1 MRLLDTY
8 ATNTGSKI
16 DKPFVYTKYFPL
28 PLEGYITIQ
37 SQTPYDSRN
46 YSYWQ
51 EVINLIQPFLA
62 KANIHII
69 QVGTKDERQLGGVI
83 NLLGQTSINQLAY
96 VIQNSKLH
104 FGADSLCVHLAS
116 SFDIPIVSL
125 YSISNP
131 SVAGPHFGNKEKHIL
146 LKGYERIGNKKP
158 SYSQVE
164 SPKSIDTIKPEEIA
178 EGILKLLNIE
188 FPKMPETV
196 FIGQDFNVKSFEIIP
211 DQGLDISSIPVENPI
226 IRLDYV
232 FNEEALE
239 SILSQRK
246 SIIFT
251 NKPIKKDIIEKY
263 KQNINQLIYI
273 IEENNSVN
281 FVKLLK
287 SNSINYVLLSFL
299 PEEVL
304 NKFKIDY
311 LDYNLIVNRKHKTKE
326 ETKISNID
334 NLYYNSS
341 RTIYSSKG
349 KSVSRYDW
357 LNGTGNKVVDDIEFW
372 KEADNFYIFK
382 LT

>member
-28 PLEGYITIQ
+28 PLEGYITVQ

-51 EVINLIQPFLA
+51 EVINLIQPFLS

-116 SFDIPIVSL
+116 SFDVPIVSL

-131 SVAGPHFGNKEKHIL
+131 NVAGPHFGNKDKHIL

-211 DQGLDISSIPVENPI
+211 EQGLDISSIPVENPI
-226 IRLDYV
+226 IRLDYS
-232 FNEEALE
+232 FNEEVLE

-273 IEENNSVN
+273 IEENNNVN

-311 LDYNLIVNRKHKTKE
+311 MDYNLIVNRKHKTKD

-341 RTIYSSKG
+341 RTLYSCKG

>member
-16 DKPFVYTKYFPL
+16 DKPFIYTKYFPL
-28 PLEGYITIQ
+28 PQQEYITIQ

-51 EVINLIQPFLA
+51 EVINLLQPFLS
-62 KANIHII
+62 KANICIV
-69 QVGTKDERQLGGVI
+69 QVGTKDEKQLGGVV
-83 NLLGQTSINQLAY
+83 NLLGQTNINQLAY
-96 VIQNSKLH
+96 IVQNSKLH
-104 FGADSLCVHLAS
+104 FGADSFCVHLAS
-116 SFDIPIVSL
+116 SFDLPIVSL

-131 SVAGPHFGNKEKHIL
+131 SVAGPHFGSKDKHIL

-164 SPKSIDTIKPEEIA
+164 TPKSIDTIKPEEIA
-178 EGILKLLNIE
+178 EGVLKLLNIE

-211 DQGLDISSIPVENPI
+211 DQPMDLSSIPVENPI
-226 IRLDYV
+226 IRLDYS
-232 FNEEALE
+232 FNEQALE

-273 IEENNSVN
+273 LEEDNSVN

-341 RTIYSSKG
+341 RTLYSSKG

-357 LNGTGNKVVDDIEFW
+357 LNGTGNKVIDDIEFW

>member
-16 DKPFVYTKYFPL
+16 DQPFIYTKYFPL

-51 EVINLIQPFLA
+51 EVINLIQPFLS

-116 SFDIPIVSL
+116 SFDVPIVSL

-131 SVAGPHFGNKEKHIL
+131 NVAGPHFGNKDKHIL

-211 DQGLDISSIPVENPI
+211 EQGLDISSIPVENPI
-226 IRLDYV
+226 IRLDYS
-232 FNEEALE
+232 FNEEVLE

-273 IEENNSVN
+273 IEENNSIN

-287 SNSINYVLLSFL
+287 TNSINYVLLSFL

-304 NKFKIDY
+304 NKFKIDFM
-311 LDYNLIVNRKHKTKE
+311 DYNLIINRKHKTKE
-326 ETKISNID
+326 ETSISNID

>member
-16 DKPFVYTKYFPL
+16 DKPFIYTKYFPL
-28 PLEGYITIQ
+28 PQQEYITIQ

-51 EVINLIQPFLA
+51 EVINLLQPFLS
-62 KANIHII
+62 KANICIV
-69 QVGTKDERQLGGVI
+69 QVGTKDEKQLGGVI
-83 NLLGQTSINQLAY
+83 NLLGQTNINQLAY
-96 VIQNSKLH
+96 IVQNSKLH
-104 FGADSLCVHLAS
+104 FGADSFCVHLAS
-116 SFDIPIVSL
+116 SFDLPIVSL

-131 SVAGPHFGNKEKHIL
+131 SVAGPHFGNKDKHIL

-164 SPKSIDTIKPEEIA
+164 TPKCIDAIKPEEIA
-178 EGILKLLNIE
+178 EGVLKLLNIE

-196 FIGQDFNVKSFEIIP
+196 FIGQDFNLKSFEIIP
-211 DQGLDISSIPVENPI
+211 DQPMDLSSIPVENPI
-226 IRLDYV
+226 IRLDYS

-299 PEEVL
+299 PEEIL

-326 ETKISNID
+326 ETKVSNID

-341 RTIYSSKG
+341 RTLYSSKG

-357 LNGTGNKVVDDIEFW
+357 LNGTGNKVVDDVEFW